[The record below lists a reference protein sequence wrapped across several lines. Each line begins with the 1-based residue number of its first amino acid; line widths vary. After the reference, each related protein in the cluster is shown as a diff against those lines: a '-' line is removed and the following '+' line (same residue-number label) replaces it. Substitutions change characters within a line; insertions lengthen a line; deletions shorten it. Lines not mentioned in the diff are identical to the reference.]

1 MSRVQTLMAN
11 GTSGTVRSAD
21 GTIIAFQRVGQGP
34 SLIMVDPAG
43 AHRDFNPMTS
53 LAQLLSPDFTTIMYD
68 RRGRGE
74 SGDTLP
80 YAVER
85 EVEDPDALVAEHG
98 GSAFLYGASSGA
110 LLALHA
116 AEGGLAIP
124 KMALFE
130 PPISMET
137 NADADRAFTSELA
150 ELVSAGHRR
159 EAVEFFYEGLGVPP
173 ALLAE
178 LEPAN
183 RAALESVAHTLVYDC
198 LVSNATTAETLRSV
212 AVPTLVIDSVD
223 SSGDLTGWAA
233 AVAEGLPDG
242 AHRSL
247 LGEWHSV
254 ADEDLAPVLVE
265 FFRS

>member
-1 MSRVQTLMAN
+1 
-11 GTSGTVRSAD
+11 
-21 GTIIAFQRVGQGP
+21 
-34 SLIMVDPAG
+34 MVDPAG
-43 AHRDFNPMTS
+43 AYRDFNPMTS
-53 LAQLLSPDFTTIMYD
+53 LAELLGPDFTTIMYD

-85 EVEDPDALVAEHG
+85 EVDDLDALVAEHG
-98 GSAFLYGASSGA
+98 GSAFLYGVSSGA

-130 PPISMET
+130 PPIGMEAT
-137 NADADRAFTSELA
+137 ADSDRAFTFDLA
-150 ELVSAGHRR
+150 KLVSAGHRS
-159 EAVEFFYEGLGVPP
+159 EAVEFFYEGLGVPHEI
-173 ALLAE
+173 LAE
-178 LEPAN
+178 MEPAN

-198 LVSNATTAETLRSV
+198 LIANATTVETLGSV
-212 AVPTLVIDSVD
+212 TVPTLVIDSVD

-233 AVAEGLPDG
+233 AVAQEVPNG
-242 AHRSL
+242 AYRSL
-247 LGEWHSV
+247 RGEWHGV
-254 ADEDLAPVLVE
+254 TDEDLAPVLVE